1 MFVKK
6 SILCILA
13 LLEVIVMIGKVLLV
27 ARVKEV
33 FVAHEYRGL
42 LNRKVGHPRRS
53 AKQEKKSEHDYK
65 RPGFKHNGNVGA
77 LRLIQ
82 R

>member
-13 LLEVIVMIGKVLLV
+13 LLVVIVMIGEVLLV

-42 LNRKVGHPRRS
+42 LNGKVGHPYRS
-53 AKQEKKSEHDYK
+53 
-65 RPGFKHNGNVGA
+65 
-77 LRLIQ
+77 
-82 R
+82 